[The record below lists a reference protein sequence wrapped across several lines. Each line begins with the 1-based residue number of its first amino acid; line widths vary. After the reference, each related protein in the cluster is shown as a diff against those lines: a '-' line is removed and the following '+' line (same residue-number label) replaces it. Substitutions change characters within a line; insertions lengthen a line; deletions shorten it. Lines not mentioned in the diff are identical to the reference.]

1 MTTIE
6 TQLEV
11 AMRALRWLAQCDDLE
26 AREMARYAISA
37 ISEIEDEDNQKPLHT
52 EKAKETGDE

>member
-11 AMRALRWLAQCDDLE
+11 AMRALRWLAQCDDAE
-26 AREMARYAISA
+26 AREMAWYAISA
-37 ISEIEDEDNQKPLHT
+37 INDMEEENK
-52 EKAKETGDE
+52 GDE